1 MLKLLL
7 YTTLT
12 NTSKVWGGVT
22 ICFTPNCIFKFG
34 GPLYANL
41 GIVNY
46 NQLHFFGFKKQL
58 IKNTSFNENPRIE
71 KLKCVLACTIIVI
84 RTFTVLEVC

>member
-12 NTSKVWGGVT
+12 NTGKVFWGGVT
-22 ICFTPNCIFKFG
+22 IFLPQIVFFKFG

-58 IKNTSFNENPRIE
+58 IKNTSFNENPN
-71 KLKCVLACTIIVI
+71 
-84 RTFTVLEVC
+84 

>member
-12 NTSKVWGGVT
+12 NTGKVFW
-22 ICFTPNCIFKFG
+22 

-58 IKNTSFNENPRIE
+58 IKNTSFNENPNW
-71 KLKCVLACTIIVI
+71 KVKVCCSSSFSIVAMLFEFHEI
-84 RTFTVLEVC
+84 V